1 MAEAIPAVYE
11 NGVLRPLQPLG
22 LQDQQQ
28 VYVLVISEDLD
39 TLALSQQEALTE
51 FAGIGNSGHP
61 DISKDH
67 DLYLYRKG

>member
-39 TLALSQQEALTE
+39 TLALSQREALTE
-51 FAGIGNSGHP
+51 FAGISRSGHP

-67 DLYLYRKG
+67 DSYLYCKG